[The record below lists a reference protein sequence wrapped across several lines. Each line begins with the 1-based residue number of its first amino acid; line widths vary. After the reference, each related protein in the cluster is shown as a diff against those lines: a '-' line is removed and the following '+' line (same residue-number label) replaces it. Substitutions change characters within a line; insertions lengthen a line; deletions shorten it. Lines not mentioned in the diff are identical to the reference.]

1 MSLPIAIALN
11 ITLCVLL
18 LAALAWTLTRP
29 RKLRPH
35 VSATGR
41 RLVLVEEQVRDDAEE
56 QVRRAA

>member
-11 ITLCVLL
+11 IVLCVFL
-18 LAALAWTLTRP
+18 LAALGWTMTRP

-41 RLVLVEEQVRDDAEE
+41 RLALVEQQASYDADEQE
-56 QVRRAA
+56 RRAA

>member
-18 LAALAWTLTRP
+18 LAALGWTMTRP

-41 RLVLVEEQVRDDAEE
+41 RLRLVEQQVRYDD
-56 QVRRAA
+56 QQDRRAA

>member
-18 LAALAWTLTRP
+18 LAALAWTTTRP